1 MPAPRWYSAE
11 PGPIPLAPAGG
22 MADAGG
28 SGGVMDADEGRTHF
42 LAIWGIWLG
51 VVFML
56 AIAFNMISV
65 FWIGPC
71 AG

>member
-1 MPAPRWYSAE
+1 
-11 PGPIPLAPAGG
+11 